1 MVNGLL
7 ALSSH
12 EEGYSWQQP
21 KIGNPQPADH
31 ALFDRGVCL
40 FFSSGPGSLATMTG
54 EVRAGHGLPGSARH
68 AVLRTA
74 PPLKRPP
81 PPSGLLVGDLH
92 RCREPPPTDYRPRPG
107 SPELPAPTR
116 TSAPPSPADSA
127 ARPRSSSRR
136 HAPGP
141 GRPAARRT
149 FAVAG
154 RRPCNRPLAYPPRSI
169 DRAGD
174 QRPGLLLRQLRDPP
188 EQHSLA
194 CGGNRTSSAPS
205 GLFGGKIVGDERGN
219 AMPGTRSPAHI
230 SVRVP
235 ETGNWGGLCPDDAAG
250 FTEKPCTEV
259 LPDREGAEIPGKRM
273 MIPRGGCGAH
283 RYRARH
289 SSPPADHP

>member
-92 RCREPPPTDYRPRPG
+92 RCREPHRPIIVPDRVHRNCRRLPEHLHHLLRRIAQHDLARPPAGMHPDQVDQPQGVELLQSLEEGRVTALWRI
-107 SPELPAPTR
+107 LPA
-116 TSAPPSPADSA
+116 
-127 ARPRSSSRR
+127 
-136 HAPGP
+136 
-141 GRPAARRT
+141 
-149 FAVAG
+149 V
-154 RRPCNRPLAYPPRSI
+154 
-169 DRAGD
+169 
-174 QRPGLLLRQLRDPP
+174 
-188 EQHSLA
+188 
-194 CGGNRTSSAPS
+194 
-205 GLFGGKIVGDERGN
+205 
-219 AMPGTRSPAHI
+219 
-230 SVRVP
+230 
-235 ETGNWGGLCPDDAAG
+235 
-250 FTEKPCTEV
+250 
-259 LPDREGAEIPGKRM
+259 
-273 MIPRGGCGAH
+273 
-283 RYRARH
+283 
-289 SSPPADHP
+289 